1 MKDVFYSIE
10 PFWMLLHYIP
20 FSCMTEDIGIQLGFA
35 FGQVL
40 KVEVDG
46 NGFSWETFL
55 RVRMEFDI
63 TKPLICGRF
72 LKIDEK
78 QMWIPFQYKRLPTF
92 YFNCGA
98 IKHLKRSTVL
108 SST

>member
-10 PFWMLLHYIP
+10 RFWVLLHYMP
-20 FSCMTEDIGIQLGFA
+20 FSCMTEDIGIQLHFA
-35 FGQVL
+35 LGRVL

-63 TKPLICGRF
+63 TKALIRGR
-72 LKIDEK
+72 
-78 QMWIPFQYKRLPTF
+78 
-92 YFNCGA
+92 
-98 IKHLKRSTVL
+98 
-108 SST
+108 